1 MSQIANSTKAVDL
14 IIVLQGRKYL
24 CHLVMNIEEYDWNIC
39 LNEEEM
45 NTLNEWHD
53 KLK

>member
-1 MSQIANSTKAVDL
+1 MSLGKMSKDEE
-14 IIVLQGRKYL
+14 Y
-24 CHLVMNIEEYDWNIC
+24 MNIEEYDWNIC